1 MALDNNEKYIEILTS
16 IISVVVGQIKGVA
29 SINLEP
35 GTVFTKIKKNN
46 SHKSINVTISNN
58 YVVIDI
64 FVNVLFGFNVPKLSS
79 EIQQKLKEEIENTTK
94 FKVKK
99 TNVNVVGVVF

>member
-35 GTVFTKIKKNN
+35 GTVFTKIKKN
-46 SHKSINVTISNN
+46 
-58 YVVIDI
+58 
-64 FVNVLFGFNVPKLSS
+64 
-79 EIQQKLKEEIENTTK
+79 
-94 FKVKK
+94 
-99 TNVNVVGVVF
+99 